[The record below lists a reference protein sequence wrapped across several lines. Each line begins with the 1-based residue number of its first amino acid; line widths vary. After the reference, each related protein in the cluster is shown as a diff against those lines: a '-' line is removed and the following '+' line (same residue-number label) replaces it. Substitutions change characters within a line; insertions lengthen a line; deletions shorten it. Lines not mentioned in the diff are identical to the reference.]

1 MERHVH
7 QPVVAAASALIV
19 SLMNLS
25 VITGFV
31 PMGFE
36 IKTWTMCRKCWWV
49 DGEHIPAY
57 LF

>member
-36 IKTWTMCRKCWWV
+36 IKT
-49 DGEHIPAY
+49 
-57 LF
+57 